1 MSIRRLFSIALCV
14 LLVACCAPKPDA
26 ATPSPAVTPSPAPTP
41 ATDVVPIEKTDA
53 PTVEPSPSPEP
64 TPEPEPP
71 LFGIKIGL
79 DPGHQMRPNR
89 ETEPVA
95 PDSEEQKAKCSAGT
109 RGVVSEV
116 YEYEVVLAVAKKLAA
131 LLEAQGATVVL
142 TRTENDVNISNRERA
157 EFFNE
162 QAVDLAVR
170 LHCNGT
176 DDPEVRGAFML
187 VPTRDRTAFY
197 ADNVRA
203 AKAVIEH
210 YCKETGLTTRKGNGI
225 TYRADQTGFNW
236 CLRPI
241 ICIEMGHM
249 SNESEDLLLTND
261 AFQDKM
267 AVGILNGILAY
278 FGSEPND
285 EGGNP

>member
-1 MSIRRLFSIALCV
+1 MMKKRLFSIVLCLF
-14 LLVACCAPKPDA
+14 LLACTAPKPDA
-26 ATPSPAVTPSPAPTP
+26 QAPSPSASETPAPTP
-41 ATDVVPIEKTDA
+41 ETQVVPVAKTEA
-53 PTVEPSPSPEP
+53 PTEEPTDTPEP
-64 TPEPEPP
+64 TPAPEPP
-71 LFGIKIGL
+71 LSGIKIGL
-79 DPGHQMRPNR
+79 DPGHQTHPNR

-95 PDSEEQKAKCSAGT
+95 PESEEQKAKCSAGT

-116 YEYEVVLAVAKKLAA
+116 YEYEAVLLVAKKLAA

-162 QAVDLAVR
+162 HAVDLAIR
-170 LHCNGT
+170 LHMNGT
-176 DDPEVRGAFML
+176 DDPNVRGAFML
-187 VPTRDRTAFY
+187 VPTRDHTAFY
-197 ADNVRA
+197 AENVRA

-210 YCKETGLTTRKGNGI
+210 YCKETGLETRKGGGV

-236 CLRPI
+236 CTRPI
-241 ICIEMGHM
+241 ICIELGHM
-249 SNESEDLLLTND
+249 SNETEDLLLTND

-267 AVGILNGILAY
+267 AVGILSGILAY
-278 FGSEPND
+278 FSD